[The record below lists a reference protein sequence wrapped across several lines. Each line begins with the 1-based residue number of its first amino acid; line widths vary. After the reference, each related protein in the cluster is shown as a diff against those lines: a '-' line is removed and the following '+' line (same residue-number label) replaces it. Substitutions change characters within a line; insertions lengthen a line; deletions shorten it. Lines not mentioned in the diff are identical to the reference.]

1 MTTINSKKDFVD
13 ILTKNEIPIDVVFK
27 DVGKKRLLHFGKCIL
42 DLYVK
47 DLDWIKFEF
56 TTNGSESVMRK
67 VVEILEEEDGVYAYR
82 YNPHRYNVPCFEVV
96 CNEEQKNLWD
106 MYGGVVNFFNARVNE
121 NKGD

>member
-13 ILTKNEIPIDVVFK
+13 ILTKNEIPVDVVFK

-47 DLDWIKFEF
+47 DLDWVRFEF
-56 TTNGSESVMRK
+56 VANGSESGMRK
-67 VVEILEEEDGVYAYR
+67 AVEILEEEDGVYAYR
-82 YNPHRYNVPCFEVV
+82 YNSPLFEIV

-106 MYGGVVNFFNARVNE
+106 MYGGVVNFFNARINE